1 MDEFREVE
9 RVNYNALVNDGGRP
23 CYPIA
28 RLEDVSENPKEYRA
42 MLRPWQ
48 EAPDTSWPKWKVFDR
63 QLGRWEDFRTW
74 QLVNRD
80 IYDPDS
86 AYIAFVEMWKRR
98 MAAEGDRGNTEEL
111 AAIEADPLRLMSVWK
126 HFERERKRDYPHLW
140 WLEKPKPTGTVEGDT
155 KELGTSD
162 ADRYFRVY
170 VEQVKRR
177 LAQHGFTRTFQLE
190 EDPKRQDK
198 LTTWV
203 EYLNYEYSW
212 YDRYERS
219 VKRLQPQHDEDW
231 TKLVESG
238 VLRPSETEEY
248 RLTGES
254 AFQRH
259 SEWSAAK
266 RALES
271 AKEAANAALAETE
284 KAKHRRSSLSTEERK
299 RRLAAA
305 LSRVDPAKE
314 SWEVTKRRA
323 DLIREFIVGIR
334 DYRVA
339 KDDVYR
345 QGVLLQWILEQVPL
359 VEAELSEDNELES
372 EPSLASAPS
381 LRVAQQ
387 ASLPRPAKDTSR
399 KTRSGRIAKNAAQS
413 RRGTRFRHSE
423 PTRAEALPLH
433 RRRGPSKP
441 DVLGDIGHNTRTAPQ
456 PRKRQRKTYKK
467 ERASRRLAG
476 DLPEFAGLP
485 VRSEAPPLYEPS
497 LQQAPDADK
506 TSSSVP
512 RSSRL
517 SKKPTVI
524 KGAKSQ
530 GISKFKQDEAR
541 ARRIRPSAART
552 TICFCTGQ
560 DGGR

>member
-1 MDEFREVE
+1 MDEFREIE
-9 RVNYNALVNDGGRP
+9 RGHYNALVNDGGRP

-28 RLEDVSENPKEYRA
+28 LLQDVSENPKEYRT

-48 EAPDTSWPKWKVFDR
+48 ESPDTSWPSWEVFGR
-63 QLGRWEDFRTW
+63 QLQRWEDFRAW

-80 IYDPDS
+80 IYDPDN
-86 AYIAFVEMWKRR
+86 AYVAFVEKWKRMR
-98 MAAEGDRGNTEEL
+98 VAEGDKGDSEEL
-111 AAIEADPLRLMSVWK
+111 AALEADPLHLMSLWK
-126 HFERERKRDYPHLW
+126 DGERERKRDYPHLW
-140 WLEKPKPTGTVEGDT
+140 WVEKPRPTGEGKGDT
-155 KELGTSD
+155 KELATRD
-162 ADRYFRVY
+162 ADHYFRVY

-190 EDPKRQDK
+190 ADPKRQDK
-198 LTTWV
+198 LTTWI

-212 YDRYERS
+212 YDRYARS

-231 TKLVESG
+231 EKLVDSG
-238 VLRPSETEEY
+238 ALRPSETEEY
-248 RLTGES
+248 LLTDES

-259 SEWSAAK
+259 SEWSVAR
-266 RALES
+266 RALKS

-284 KAKHRRSSLSTEERK
+284 KAKHGRSSLSTEERK

-305 LSRVDPAKE
+305 LSRVNTAKE

-359 VEAELSEDNELES
+359 VEAELSEVNELES
-372 EPSLASAPS
+372 EPSLASASS
-381 LRVAQQ
+381 LCVAQQ

-399 KTRSGRIAKNAAQS
+399 KTRSGRIAKNAAQT
-413 RRGTRFRHSE
+413 RRGNRFRHSE

-456 PRKRQRKTYKK
+456 PRKRQRKTYEK

-485 VRSEAPPLYEPS
+485 VRGEAPPLYEPS
-497 LQQAPDADK
+497 LQQASDADK

-524 KGAKSQ
+524 KGAKPQ
-530 GISKFKQDEAR
+530 GISKSRQDEAR
-541 ARRIRPSAART
+541 ARRIRPSNQPSEYRSLGPET
-552 TICFCTGQ
+552 TS
-560 DGGR
+560 